1 MSEETNPEAG
11 IVRVGLTGGIGSG
24 KSTVSQM
31 LQDAGAAIIDA
42 DAISRSMTAPNGAA
56 IPVIADEFGAQFIT
70 PDGQLNRAMMRD
82 LVFSD
87 PQAKSRLEAI
97 IHPLIARTTVQ
108 QYADAVELG
117 KRCVVFDV
125 PLLVESMAMSDRW
138 KDQLDTVL
146 VIDCEPE
153 TQIQRVMSRNGL
165 TRADVEKIIAAQ
177 ASRQQRLAAANIVI
191 YNGESMSIDGLR
203 TQVMQAAH
211 SFGL

>member
-1 MSEETNPEAG
+1 MSDETVADDP

-31 LQDAGAAIIDA
+31 LQEAGAAIIDA

-56 IPVIADEFGAQFIT
+56 IPVIADEFGAQYIT
-70 PDGQLNRAMMRD
+70 PNGELNRAMMRD
-82 LVFSD
+82 LVFSN
-87 PQAKSRLEAI
+87 PEAKSRLEAI

-108 QYADAVELG
+108 QFADAVAAG
-117 KRCVVFDV
+117 KRCIVFDV
-125 PLLVESMAMSDRW
+125 PLLVESMASSDRW
-138 KDQLDTVL
+138 KDQLDTIL

-153 TQIQRVMSRNGL
+153 TQIQRVIRRNGL
-165 TRADVEKIIAAQ
+165 PRADVEKILAAQ
-177 ASRQQRLAAANIVI
+177 ASRQQRIAAANIVI

-203 TQVMQAAH
+203 AQVMQAAH